1 MGNYLEI
8 DLSKYGCDCLNQE
21 DGGFLNFTDDIKN
34 KNTPYINAMLGEKNK
49 NLSKTNISEYTT
61 QTTSQKG
68 LNSNKKYESITV
80 YLKNNID
87 DNLNI
92 DNLKGENKKYNN
104 ENEVTLFNDK
114 NYLKEFEYSETE
126 INASKNENTLE
137 KNEKSNNEDED
148 ENHQDIENFNLNT
161 DYYQLANQIAESI
174 KELKNN
180 VFHCG
185 TGTPTIYSPNLKF
198 SNEDSFENAIKRA
211 GKIADTICFNDVIGC
226 IKKISDINSEVTLTK
241 EKIYLGIVNKFKK
254 KYSLTHFINFN
265 DEEKIVEIPNF
276 DAIKCDIKKT
286 LGKFNN
292 SKFKFNKFTLQ
303 GSFPNEILIW
313 KLISQNMEKIKH
325 IIKDNY
331 YCSAILLHK
340 GKKNEEN
347 ETIIY
352 MINKL

>member
-8 DLSKYGCDCLNQE
+8 DLAKYGCNCFDQE
-21 DGGFLNFTDDIKN
+21 DTGYLDFLNDSKIKPN
-34 KNTPYINAMLGEKNK
+34 HCNSNSNILESKNRNFIKT
-49 NLSKTNISEYTT
+49 NLSENT
-61 QTTSQKG
+61 QPTTSKKG
-68 LNSNKKYESITV
+68 LHSKKYESITV
-80 YLKNNID
+80 FIDNNINE
-87 DNLNI
+87 NLNI
-92 DNLKGENKKYNN
+92 DKLQESKKSIN

-276 DAIKCDIKKT
+276 DAIKCDIKKA

-313 KLISQNMEKIKH
+313 KLISQNMEKIKN
-325 IIKDNY
+325 IIKNNY

-340 GKKNEEN
+340 GKSEEEN